1 MKKLF
6 IFALTSLL
14 MAACA
19 EDSEFGNNS
28 GRYIVFNVT
37 DNNVLSEPEVTTRSA
52 STSAFD
58 GADAF
63 VPQNSLFNSAAIE
76 GINLAVTQTPIESD
90 LDEDLVMTTTI
101 EKGIHRPEQTAT
113 RGAQVGT
120 GDTFGFGV
128 SEYQS
133 DGTTAV
139 AGFQNVQLTGVSA
152 QPSSA
157 QTVHSGK
164 TWESNATSNAYKF
177 YAYSPTLTTGTP
189 SNGLTL
195 QTGNKT
201 ITYDCTS
208 VAVAN
213 QQDLM
218 TAYASS
224 NYNKDGVAL
233 AFGHRLCAV
242 KIQLGASWNTNYTIQ
257 SVSFSSVVKSGTLS
271 LADGSWGS
279 KGAAGAYTPSGI
291 TNASAANGTVAVYLM
306 MVPQTLSSCVLT
318 VSIRKSGD
326 SFDTVL
332 KTTLSTVWNAGETV
346 TYTISPSTISTV
358 TVNYPLGT
366 NGWSDGSSGH
376 IDGPVTAYTA
386 SDHFGLFAVDKDGK
400 IVISNLDLTSTASAT
415 PSITL
420 PSGYIYSSQ
429 YTYYLYYPYQSDLI
443 TNTTKYN
450 AGGLAQGQTYSGA
463 SNADTFFANVI
474 TNWTVQSDQSTATNY
489 KASDLQV
496 AKASGTAFTM
506 AHKMGLAII
515 TMSTQTPA
523 PRYYLQNNSSFN
535 WIETSETINVS
546 SSSTYESTA
555 KPYIIGTTHYYI
567 SKNDELTSFSTS
579 YSETGLNSTM
589 ENVDNS
595 WNESVSIASGNTLS
609 LIPSFSQFSYINQ
622 QWVLEVGDIIFSD
635 RSITKR
641 RNKNTTA
648 QTIFDT
654 KTASGLIPVG
664 IVFATAST
672 VSMPD
677 YDKESNQ
684 NSLGN
689 FTHGYAMALKRSVNA
704 EDAGGVTWSASD
716 NTLTN
721 PGSSLTMTSSNLGT
735 IISDMN
741 GLKYS
746 HRIRNKYASI
756 SACITGHPAVGRALS
771 YTFSGQTSSF
781 PEQTSGWYLP
791 SVGQMYQYIKVFG
804 NTNILNNTPT
814 IGSEYYCYWQDCT
827 TIASNINSYLTGALG
842 SSSYF
847 HAFANK
853 QWIWSVSEHSAS
865 YAWEVA
871 FDGVLYLY
879 GYQKQQKRRVR
890 AVIAF

>member
-1 MKKLF
+1 M
-6 IFALTSLL
+6 
-14 MAACA
+14 
-19 EDSEFGNNS
+19 
-28 GRYIVFNVT
+28 
-37 DNNVLSEPEVTTRSA
+37 
-52 STSAFD
+52 
-58 GADAF
+58 
-63 VPQNSLFNSAAIE
+63 
-76 GINLAVTQTPIESD
+76 
-90 LDEDLVMTTTI
+90 
-101 EKGIHRPEQTAT
+101 
-113 RGAQVGT
+113 
-120 GDTFGFGV
+120 
-128 SEYQS
+128 
-133 DGTTAV
+133 
-139 AGFQNVQLTGVSA
+139 
-152 QPSSA
+152 
-157 QTVHSGK
+157 
-164 TWESNATSNAYKF
+164 
-177 YAYSPTLTTGTP
+177 
-189 SNGLTL
+189 
-195 QTGNKT
+195 
-201 ITYDCTS
+201 
-208 VAVAN
+208 
-213 QQDLM
+213 
-218 TAYASS
+218 
-224 NYNKDGVAL
+224 
-233 AFGHRLCAV
+233 
-242 KIQLGASWNTNYTIQ
+242 
-257 SVSFSSVVKSGTLS
+257 
-271 LADGSWGS
+271 
-279 KGAAGAYTPSGI
+279 
-291 TNASAANGTVAVYLM
+291 
-306 MVPQTLSSCVLT
+306 
-318 VSIRKSGD
+318 
-326 SFDTVL
+326 
-332 KTTLSTVWNAGETV
+332 
-346 TYTISPSTISTV
+346 
-358 TVNYPLGT
+358 
-366 NGWSDGSSGH
+366 
-376 IDGPVTAYTA
+376 
-386 SDHFGLFAVDKDGK
+386 
-400 IVISNLDLTSTASAT
+400 
-415 PSITL
+415 
-420 PSGYIYSSQ
+420 
-429 YTYYLYYPYQSDLI
+429 
-443 TNTTKYN
+443 
-450 AGGLAQGQTYSGA
+450 
-463 SNADTFFANVI
+463 
-474 TNWTVQSDQSTATNY
+474 
-489 KASDLQV
+489 QV